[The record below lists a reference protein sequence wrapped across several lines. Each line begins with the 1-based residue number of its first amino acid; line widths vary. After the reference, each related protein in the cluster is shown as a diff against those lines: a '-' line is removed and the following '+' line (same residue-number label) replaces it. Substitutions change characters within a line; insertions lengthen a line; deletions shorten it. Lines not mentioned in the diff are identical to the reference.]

1 MEPSDVAAALTVIE
15 GIRFKNITHWDYIN
29 FILRGPLEKA
39 GRIEVFNAVH
49 DLVTNW
55 VKRTILE

>member
-1 MEPSDVAAALTVIE
+1 MKPSDVAAALNVIE
-15 GIRFKNITHWDYIN
+15 GKRFRNITYWDYVN
-29 FILRGPLEKA
+29 FTLRGTPERA